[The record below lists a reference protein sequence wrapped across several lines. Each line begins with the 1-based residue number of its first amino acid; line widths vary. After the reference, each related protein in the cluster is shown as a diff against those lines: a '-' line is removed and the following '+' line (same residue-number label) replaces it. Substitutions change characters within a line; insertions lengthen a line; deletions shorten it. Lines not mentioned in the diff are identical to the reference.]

1 MKFGSPPALWC
12 LSYLFLLLSLKI
24 LLPRVLLNPAI
35 SQKAFCSSFATCFTC
50 EQKSRCPFCADD
62 VPPPSRL
69 LPPQARQPYK
79 GKRQHTLALH
89 RCGWGPRLPSSCH
102 RPPARSPPQT
112 PLPTASSAAVDV
124 TSQIQMPSSPQV
136 ELTVLW
142 KLAPMRWA
150 SLTRAS
156 YSSSWPSKWLPLLSR
171 QRPST
176 SLPK

>member
-1 MKFGSPPALWC
+1 MKGKGGGRVTAKPRKACGDIGREKQALCILKFGSPPALWC

-89 RCGWGPRLPSSCH
+89 HCGWGPRLPSSCH
-102 RPPARSPPQT
+102 RPPALPHKHHF
-112 PLPTASSAAVDV
+112 PLP
-124 TSQIQMPSSPQV
+124 
-136 ELTVLW
+136 L
-142 KLAPMRWA
+142 
-150 SLTRAS
+150 
-156 YSSSWPSKWLPLLSR
+156 
-171 QRPST
+171 QRPWM
-176 SLPK
+176 